1 MQGQQDIQ
9 ELITF
14 LLNQIDE
21 LKQVIA
27 DQKSEIEELKAEL
40 SDYKTQKNSTD
51 SSKPPSSDFGK
62 LKKTKSL
69 KKGSGEKVGGG
80 PGIKGVR

>member
-40 SDYKTQKNSTD
+40 SDYKTKKNSTD
-51 SSKPPSSDFGK
+51 SSKPPQAI
-62 LKKTKSL
+62 L
-69 KKGSGEKVGGG
+69 GS
-80 PGIKGVR
+80 